1 MDTDT
6 VSLFLALL
14 AVVAEAA
21 TVAAI
26 VLAVGG
32 RFSPTL
38 RRPGRQ
44 VVEAVAPS
52 AIALAAVVAAV
63 CVAGSL
69 YFSEVAHFPP
79 CHLCWLQRFAMYPLA
94 PILGIAA
101 WRRRGAL
108 IRPYAMALALIGA
121 CISTYHVA
129 LVPILGFAAWRRA
142 GRIRPYATAL
152 ALIGACISTYHV
164 ALERHPEWES
174 SVCDPKN
181 PCTLIWVKRL
191 GYLTIPTMAL
201 SGFALIITLL
211 AISRE
216 ERVDGNAPVEVPARR
231 GRGGP

>member
-129 LVPILGFAAWRRA
+129 LE
-142 GRIRPYATAL
+142 
-152 ALIGACISTYHV
+152 H
-164 ALERHPEWES
+164 HPEWES

-216 ERVDGNAPVEVPARR
+216 ELLDGNPQAEVEVQR
-231 GRGGP
+231 GRRSP

>member
-1 MDTDT
+1 VTVDT

-14 AVVAEAA
+14 AVAAEVATASA
-21 TVAAI
+21 V

-38 RRPGRQ
+38 RRLRDQ
-44 VVEAVAPS
+44 AVEAVAPS
-52 AIALAAVVAAV
+52 ALSLAAVVATV
-63 CVAGSL
+63 CMAGSL

-79 CHLCWLQRFAMYPLA
+79 CHLCWLQRFCMYP
-94 PILGIAA
+94 
-101 WRRRGAL
+101 
-108 IRPYAMALALIGA
+108 
-121 CISTYHVA
+121 
-129 LVPILGFAAWRRA
+129 LVPILWLAAWKRA
-142 GRIRPYATAL
+142 TRVRPYATAL
-152 ALIGACISTYHV
+152 AAIGACISAYHV

-211 AISRE
+211 AVSRAGD
-216 ERVDGNAPVEVPARR
+216 RLTPSDRPAPADRAA
-231 GRGGP
+231 